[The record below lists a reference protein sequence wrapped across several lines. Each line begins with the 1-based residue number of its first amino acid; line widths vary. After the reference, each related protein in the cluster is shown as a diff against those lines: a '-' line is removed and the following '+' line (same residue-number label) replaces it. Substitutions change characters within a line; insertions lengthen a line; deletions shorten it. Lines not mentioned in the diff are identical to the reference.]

1 MILSLESMDAVSALL
16 AEGAELT
23 ASTPDPARHCLVFG
37 LDTGG
42 IPDRRGLDIIEAC
55 KRPESPVEINLAA
68 FTKSFRRVRKIIAV
82 YKEEA
87 QHDVPRVHSDHGRGR
102 DRALA
107 VAGGGQ

>member
-37 LDTGG
+37 LDTGS
-42 IPDRRGLDIIEAC
+42 IPDRRVLDIIEAC
-55 KRPESPVEINLAA
+55 KGSGSPVEINLAA
-68 FTKSFRRVRKIIAV
+68 FAKSFRRVRKIIAV

-87 QHDVPRVHSDHGRGR
+87 QHDVPRVHHDSRER
-102 DRALA
+102 RAVDVA
-107 VAGGGQ
+107 VAGR